1 MIDDT
6 VKFIVGQFNQSLKAQ
21 YDVSEDLVIISN
33 LSDKS
38 AIVTNNH
45 LVAMLVNIERDT
57 YPNNHI
63 GNQSRIAPN
72 GKRPVYLNLYLM
84 FIATHEG
91 EKYIEALRFIS
102 NTVEFFQNN
111 PVFERSCYTEMP
123 NLVEKIVLDIENLN
137 LRELHNIWT
146 LVTGRYMPSVLYRV
160 RMIPFD
166 KSINQPV
173 TSITKT
179 GHRVNR

>member
-1 MIDDT
+1 MIDES
-6 VKFIVGQFNQSLKAQ
+6 VKFIVGQLNQSLKAQ
-21 YDVSEDLVIISN
+21 YDVSEDMVIISN

-38 AIVTNNH
+38 AVFTNNH

-57 YPNNHI
+57 YPQHSI
-63 GNQSRIAPN
+63 GNKHYNVLN
-72 GKRPVYLNLYLM
+72 GKRPVFLNLYLM

-102 NTVEFFQNN
+102 STIEFFQDN
-111 PVFERSCYTEMP
+111 PVFERSAYAEVP
-123 NLVEKIVLDIENLN
+123 SSIEKMILDIENLN

-160 RMIPFD
+160 RTIPFD
-166 KSINQPV
+166 NGMTRPV
-173 TSITKT
+173 TTIKETDS
-179 GHRVNR
+179 RVIK